1 MMTVFKDD
9 LGKAVEIVGDMIT
22 NSLYA
27 RRDVENERSTIHREL
42 LETRKSMPM
51 ETTIE
56 ISHQG
61 IFKNHVM
68 GLPILGSIQNMQTI
82 SKENIVDYHNQNY
95 VGENIILVAAG
106 PINHD

>member
-1 MMTVFKDD
+1 
-9 LGKAVEIVGDMIT
+9 
-22 NSLYA
+22 
-27 RRDVENERSTIHREL
+27 
-42 LETRKSMPM
+42 MPM

-61 IFKNHVM
+61 IFKDHVM

-82 SKENIVDYHNQNY
+82 SKEMIEEYHNQNY

-106 PINHD
+106 PINHNELIEATQKYIKVPKKASNPRK